1 MKIKNLFR
9 LFLLCTLLLI
19 LMDAYPR
26 AGGGS
31 GGGGGGGHGGGYG
44 GYGYSHS
51 GNSYSSYTY
60 NSSSRSSS
68 PGAVSATLLIIIT
81 VLAVVVLGTIPA
93 LIKLKS
99 HASAKIITRAA
110 NKDSLWEAD
119 ALKKHAEKI
128 FYKMQRAWEDRNMG
142 LVKKQVTVELFADY
156 KSILDQM
163 LKSREKNIITF
174 ITLTEITII
183 GCEDFK
189 DNSKDRY
196 IAYIKGTM
204 LDYTI
209 NERTKEIIQ
218 NPKRL
223 TRPFSD
229 TYHFVRSYND
239 WLLEKI
245 NNTVKFEDIIG
256 IKNSLET

>member
-1 MKIKNLFR
+1 MKVRNLFR
-9 LFLLCTLLLI
+9 LFLLCALI
-19 LMDAYPR
+19 LSVIDAYPR

-31 GGGGGGGHGGGYG
+31 SGGGGSHGGGYSG
-44 GYGYSHS
+44 HGYSHS
-51 GNSYSSYTY
+51 DGYSSYRY
-60 NSSSRSSS
+60 NSNSRGRSS
-68 PGAVSATLLIIIT
+68 GAVGITLLIIIT

-99 HASAKIITRAA
+99 HASAKIITRAS
-110 NKDSLWEAD
+110 NKDSLWDAD
-119 ALKKHAEKI
+119 RLKKHAEKI
-128 FYKMQRAWEDRNMG
+128 FYKMQRAWEDRSMG
-142 LVKKQVTVELFADY
+142 LVKKQVTVELFTDY

-163 LKSREKNIITF
+163 LKNREKNIITF

-189 DNSKDRY
+189 DDSKDRY

-209 NERTKEIIQ
+209 NERSKEIIQ

-223 TRPFSD
+223 IRPFSD

-245 NNTVKFEDIIG
+245 NNTVKFEDIIR
-256 IKNSLET
+256 IKNSIEV